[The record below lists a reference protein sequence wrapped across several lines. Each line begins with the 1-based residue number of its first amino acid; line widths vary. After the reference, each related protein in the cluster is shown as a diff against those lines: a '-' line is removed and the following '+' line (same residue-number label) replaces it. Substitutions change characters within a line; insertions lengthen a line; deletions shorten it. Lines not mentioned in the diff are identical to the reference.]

1 MRWKLCIYDSMR
13 ANERAQELVT
23 LGRSTART
31 PLSMVSPA
39 SMPADPESAPLRSPA
54 GLRPE
59 LETDLGWRRVWVAAC
74 LPSAN
79 QGSRRGFSSL
89 RRFFPAWAPTQQ
101 RSVPARPC
109 WLPLLPPVFVLLAR
123 SCETAASLLL
133 YRKREATHEDGGKS
147 SQSIGTRKV
156 GELGA
161 GGFVGGGN

>member
-1 MRWKLCIYDSMR
+1 MRSKLCIYDSMR
-13 ANERAQELVT
+13 ANDRAQELVT

-89 RRFFPAWAPTQQ
+89 RRFFSAWALTQQ
-101 RSVPARPC
+101 RSVPAQPL
-109 WLPLLPPVFVLLAR
+109 LPLLPPVM
-123 SCETAASLLL
+123 CCW
-133 YRKREATHEDGGKS
+133 REAAGQQPACFYIS
-147 SQSIGTRKV
+147 SARQLTKT
-156 GELGA
+156 A
-161 GGFVGGGN
+161 GSPVYRHAKGW

>member
-1 MRWKLCIYDSMR
+1 MYLRLH
-13 ANERAQELVT
+13 
-23 LGRSTART
+23 
-31 PLSMVSPA
+31 
-39 SMPADPESAPLRSPA
+39 ESQRKSS
-54 GLRPE
+54 GTRYLRPE
-59 LETDLGWRRVWVAAC
+59 HSTNAPLHGVPRVHAGRSGICASAVACRLAAGARDRSRLETGMGCC
-74 LPSAN
+74 LLAKCQPREPPGLLFPPAI
-79 QGSRRGFSSL
+79 
-89 RRFFPAWAPTQQ
+89 FFPAWAPTQQ